1 VLTFPYC
8 NIFIAMHFVEK
19 GIKKNLENPRAN
31 SLKEDILLFDI
42 SGVEKV
48 WINELFFIEGDL
60 SIDDVEKLTNE
71 VLVDHAI
78 EEYSI
83 NKLLDR
89 EGKTTTIVYKPGVF
103 DEEGE
108 TLKEVANN
116 LNYKVTKTKTG
127 KRYIF
132 KGEISKDELLKI
144 QDRLLMND
152 LIQVAVDP
160 LKVEFPHPS
169 IYKFKKNIVPIREA
183 TDKELIDISKKGLLA
198 LTLEEMKIIKG
209 YFTKEGREPTDLELE
224 TIAQTWSEHC
234 CHKTFKSPIK
244 SDKKDTLKKKSL
256 FGYIKGATEE
266 INKKNVLLSFSD
278 NAGAI
283 EFDKEYAVTYK
294 AETHNHPSALEP
306 YGGAETGVGGVIR
319 DTMGC
324 GLGAK
329 PIASTDIFCFG
340 DPETKTKNLPAGVLH
355 PRRIVRGVI
364 AGVRDYGNKMG
375 IPTVGGAVY
384 FDADFNY
391 NPLIFV
397 GSVGIIKKKHLKKEV
412 KEGDLIVALGGKT
425 GRDGI
430 HGATFSSLSL
440 DEQSQDVSGGAVQI
454 GNPIE
459 EKKMLDVQMVA
470 KAKGLYRAATD
481 CGAGG
486 FSSAIG
492 ELGEKT
498 GAVVD
503 LEKVPLKYEGLS
515 YWEIWV
521 SESQER
527 MVLAVPPE
535 NLEKLKEIFEEENV
549 EFTIMGKF
557 GGGRLIL
564 RYNGEIVGDLDPD
577 FLFNKVPIPEKRL
590 KVKNYNREPSSFTIP
605 SDLEK
610 TLITLLSSKNIGS
623 RRWITQQ
630 YDHEVQGGSVLKPFA
645 GAGSPSDG
653 SVTRPLLSSK
663 KAVVLGFGI
672 NPSFGK
678 IDPYRM
684 AASSIEES
692 LRNLVSAGGNI
703 ENAVLLDNFCF
714 GDTANEDVFADL
726 FETTR
731 ACYDYAKIFETP
743 FISGKDSLNNFF
755 TTRGKEKKRISI
767 PPSLL
772 ISSMSVIDNFNHAMT
787 SNFKKE
793 NSSIILIGETKN
805 ELGGSEL
812 SRILGIKGAVPEVD
826 GELAYSILKNI
837 TLGNRDK
844 FFLAIH
850 DLSEGGLALA
860 LSEMTFSN
868 KIGCEI
874 DISAIN
880 KNLRY
885 DILLFS
891 ESNSRFLVEVEEKNL
906 EAVEKLLEKI
916 PHYKIGKTI
925 GTSLVIKNKDK
936 TLINI
941 KVDEILRKWEGA
953 VQW

>member
-1 VLTFPYC
+1 MF
-8 NIFIAMHFVEK
+8 FVEK

-42 SGVEKV
+42 SSIEKV
-48 WINELFFIEGDL
+48 WINDLFFIEGKL
-60 SIDDVEKLTNE
+60 SISDIEKLTNE
-71 VLVDHAI
+71 VLIDPAI

-83 NKLLDR
+83 NKLLKR

-108 TLKEVANN
+108 TLKEVAKN
-116 LNYKVTKTKTG
+116 LNYHVTETKTG

-132 KGEISKDELLKI
+132 KGKLSGKELEKI
-144 QDRLLMND
+144 QNRLLMND
-152 LIQVAVDP
+152 LIQMAVDP
-160 LKVEFPHPS
+160 LEIEFPHPS
-169 IYKFKKNIVPIREA
+169 PYKFKKNIVPITGA

-198 LTLEEMKIIKG
+198 LTLEEMKIIKE
-209 YFTKEGREPTDLELE
+209 YFKCEGREPTDLELE

-234 CHKTFKSPIK
+234 CHKTFKSSIK
-244 SDKKDTLKKKSL
+244 SDKKDIIKKKTL

-266 INKKNVLLSFSD
+266 INKSNVLLSFSD

-283 EFDKEYAVTYK
+283 EFDSEYAVTYK

-340 DPETKTKNLPAGVLH
+340 DPESRRKTLAPGVLH
-355 PRRIVRGVI
+355 PRRIIRGVI

-375 IPTVGGAVY
+375 IPTTGGAVY
-384 FDADFNY
+384 FDKDFNY

-397 GSVGIIKKKHLKKEV
+397 GSVGIIKKKHLKKKV
-412 KEGDLIVALGGKT
+412 KEGDLILALGGKT

-470 KAKGLYRAATD
+470 KEKNLYRAATD

-503 LEKVPLKYEGLS
+503 LEKAPLKYEGLS

-535 NLEKLKEIFEEENV
+535 NLEKISAVFEEENV
-549 EFTIMGKF
+549 EYTVMGKF
-557 GGGRLIL
+557 GGGRLVL
-564 RYNGEIVGDLDPD
+564 KYNGEVVGDLDPD

-590 KVKNYNREPSSFTIP
+590 KVKNYNREQSSFEAP
-605 SDLEK
+605 ENLKK
-610 TLITLLSSKNIGS
+610 TLLELLSSKNIGS

-645 GAGSPSDG
+645 GDNSPSDG
-653 SVTRPLLSSK
+653 SVTRPLLSSQ

-684 AASSIEES
+684 AASVIEES
-692 LRNLVSAGGNI
+692 LRNLVSAGGDI

-714 GDTANEDVFADL
+714 GDTADEDVFADL

-731 ACYDYAKIFETP
+731 ACYEYAKIFKTP

-755 TTRGKEKKRISI
+755 TTQGEEKKRISI
-767 PPSLL
+767 PPTLL

-805 ELGGSEL
+805 ELGGSEFGKK
-812 SRILGIKGAVPEVD
+812 LGIKGAVPEVD
-826 GELAYSILKNI
+826 GELSYKTLKKL
-837 TLGNRDK
+837 TTGNRDK
-844 FFLAIH
+844 LFLSIH
-850 DLSEGGLALA
+850 DLSEGGLAVA

-874 DISAIN
+874 DLSSI
-880 KNLRY
+880 KTDLRY

-906 EAVEKLLEKI
+906 KAVEKLLKDI
-916 PHYKIGKTI
+916 PHYKIGKTK
-925 GTSLVIKNKDK
+925 GTSLVVKNKNK
-936 TLINI
+936 TLINA
-941 KVDEILRKWEGA
+941 KVDEILKKWEGA
-953 VQW
+953 VEW

>member
-1 VLTFPYC
+1 
-8 NIFIAMHFVEK
+8 MHFVEK
-19 GIKKNLENPRAN
+19 GIKKDIENPKAN
-31 SLKEDILLFDI
+31 SLRDDILLLGI
-42 SGVEKV
+42 SSVEKV
-48 WINELFFIEGDL
+48 CINQIFYIEGKL
-60 SIDDVEKLTNE
+60 SISDIEKLTNE
-71 VLVDHAI
+71 VLVDPAI

-89 EGKTTTIVYKPGVF
+89 EGKTTTILYKPGVF

-116 LNYKVTKTKTG
+116 LKYKVTRTKTG

-132 KGEISKDELLKI
+132 KGKLSEKELEKI
-144 QDRLLMND
+144 QNRLLMND

-160 LKVEFPHPS
+160 LGVEFPHPS
-169 IYKFKKNIVPIREA
+169 PYKFKKNIIPISKA

-198 LTLEEMKIIKG
+198 LTLEEMKIIKR
-209 YFTKEGREPTDLELE
+209 YFINEGREPTDLELE

-244 SDKKDTLKKKSL
+244 SDKKDIIKKNSL

-266 INKKNVLLSFSD
+266 INKSNVLLSFSD

-283 EFDKEYAVTYK
+283 EFDSEYAVTYK

-340 DPETKTKNLPAGVLH
+340 DPESKRKNLAPGVLH

-375 IPTVGGAVY
+375 IPTVGGTVY
-384 FDADFNY
+384 FDKDFNY

-412 KEGDLIVALGGKT
+412 KEGDMIVALGGKT

-470 KAKGLYRAATD
+470 KNKNLYRAATD

-492 ELGEKT
+492 ELGEKI
-498 GAVVD
+498 GATVN
-503 LEKVPLKYEGLS
+503 LEKAPLKYEGLS

-535 NLEKLKEIFEEENV
+535 NLEKIRCVFEEENV
-549 EFTIMGKF
+549 EFTVMGKF

-564 RYNGEIVGDLDPD
+564 RYNGEVVGDLDPD
-577 FLFNKVPIPEKRL
+577 FLFNKVPIPDKKL
-590 KVKNYNREPSSFTIP
+590 IIKNYNREPSSFKAPDNI
-605 SDLEK
+605 EK
-610 TLITLLSSKNIGS
+610 TLLKLLSAKNIGS

-653 SVTRPLLSSK
+653 AVTRPLLSSK

-684 AASSIEES
+684 GASVIEES
-692 LRNLVSAGGNI
+692 LRNLVSAGGDI

-714 GDTANEDVFADL
+714 GDTADEDVFADL

-755 TTRGKEKKRISI
+755 TTKGKEKKRISI
-767 PPSLL
+767 PPTLL
-772 ISSMSVIDNFNHAMT
+772 ISSMSVIEDYKYAMT

-793 NSSIILIGETKN
+793 NNYIYLIGETKN

-812 SRILGIKGAVPEVD
+812 GEKLGIKGMVPEVD
-826 GELAYSILKNI
+826 GELSYKTLKKI
-837 TLGNRDK
+837 TEGNRDK
-844 FFLAIH
+844 LFGSIH
-850 DLSEGGLALA
+850 DLSEGGLAVG

-874 DISAIN
+874 DISAV
-880 KNLRY
+880 KSDLRD

-906 EAVEKLLEKI
+906 KAVEKLLEKI
-916 PHYKIGKTI
+916 PHYKIGKTK
-925 GTSLVIKNKDK
+925 GTSFVVKNKNK
-936 TLINI
+936 TLIDI
-941 KVDEILRKWEGA
+941 TTDKLLKKWEGA

>member
-1 VLTFPYC
+1 M
-8 NIFIAMHFVEK
+8 IFVEK

-31 SLKEDILLFDI
+31 SLKEDILLFGI
-42 SGVEKV
+42 SSIEQI
-48 WINELFFIEGDL
+48 WINELFFIEGSL
-60 SIDDVEKLTNE
+60 SILDIEKLTKE
-71 VLVDHAI
+71 VLVDPAL

-108 TLKEVANN
+108 TLKEVAKS
-116 LNYKVTKTKTG
+116 LNYKVTETKTG

-132 KGEISKDELLKI
+132 KGEISDKELSII
-144 QDRLLMND
+144 QNRLLMND
-152 LIQVAVDP
+152 LIQMAVDP
-160 LKVEFPHPS
+160 LEVTFPHPS
-169 IYKFKKNIVPIREA
+169 QYKFKKNIVPIRKA
-183 TDKELIDISKKGLLA
+183 TDEELIDISKKGLLA
-198 LTLEEMKIIKG
+198 LSLKEMEIIKK
-209 YFTKEGREPTDLELE
+209 YFIDEGREPTDLELE

-244 SDKKDTLKKKSL
+244 SSEPENGKGNSL
-256 FGYIKGATEE
+256 FGYIRGATEE
-266 INKKNVLLSFSD
+266 INKSNVLLSFSD

-340 DPETKTKNLPAGVLH
+340 DPESKRKNLAPGVLH

-384 FDADFNY
+384 FDEDFNY

-397 GSVGIIKKKHLKKEV
+397 GSVGIIKKKHLKKKV

-459 EKKMLDVQMVA
+459 EKKMLDVQMAA
-470 KAKGLYRAATD
+470 KNKNLYRAATD

-492 ELGEKT
+492 ELGEKV
-498 GAVVD
+498 GAIVN
-503 LEKVPLKYEGLS
+503 LEKAPLKYEGLS

-535 NLEKLKEIFEEENV
+535 NIEEIKCVFEEENV
-549 EFTIMGKF
+549 EFTVMGKF
-557 GGGRLIL
+557 GGGRLVL
-564 RYNGEIVGDLDPD
+564 KYNGEVVGDLDPD
-577 FLFNKVPIPEKRL
+577 FLFNKVPIPEKTIKFKKYDR
-590 KVKNYNREPSSFTIP
+590 NPSSFKAP
-605 SDLEK
+605 DNLEK
-610 TLITLLSSKNIGS
+610 ILSKILSSVNVGS

-630 YDHEVQGGSVLKPFA
+630 YDHEVRGGSVLKPFA
-645 GAGSPSDG
+645 GEKSPSDG
-653 SVTRPLLSSK
+653 AVIRPLLSSK

-672 NPSFGK
+672 NPAFGK

-684 AASSIEES
+684 AASVIEES
-692 LRNLVSAGGNI
+692 LRNLVSAGGDI

-714 GDTANEDVFADL
+714 GDVADKDVFADL
-726 FETTR
+726 FETTK
-731 ACYDYAKIFETP
+731 ACYDYAKIFKTP

-755 TTRGKEKKRISI
+755 TMQGKGKNRISI
-767 PPSLL
+767 PPTLL
-772 ISSMSVIDNFNHAMT
+772 ISSMSVINDYNYSMT
-787 SNFKKE
+787 SNFKRE
-793 NSSIILIGETKN
+793 NSHIYLIGETKN
-805 ELGGSEL
+805 ELGGSEF
-812 SRILGIKGAVPEVD
+812 SKIHGIKGMVPEVD
-826 GELAYSILKNI
+826 GELSYKTLKKLS
-837 TLGNRDK
+837 TGNKDK
-844 FFLAIH
+844 LFLSIH
-850 DLSEGGLALA
+850 DLSEGGLAVG

-874 DISAIN
+874 DLSRL
-880 KNLRY
+880 KTDLRY
-885 DILLFS
+885 DILLFG
-891 ESNSRFLVEVEEKNL
+891 ESNSRFLIEVEEKNMKK
-906 EAVEKLLEKI
+906 VEELLKNI
-916 PHYKIGKTI
+916 PHFKIGKTK
-925 GTSLVIKNKDK
+925 GDSLVVKNKNK

-941 KVDEILRKWEGA
+941 KIDKLLEKWEGA
-953 VQW
+953 VKW

>member
-1 VLTFPYC
+1 MF
-8 NIFIAMHFVEK
+8 FVEK

-31 SLKEDILLFDI
+31 ALKEDILLFDI

-48 WINELFFIEGDL
+48 WINDLFFIEGNL
-60 SIDDVEKLTNE
+60 SISDIEKLTNE
-71 VLVDHAI
+71 VLVDPAI

-83 NKLLDR
+83 NKLLGR

-108 TLKEVANN
+108 TLKEVAKN
-116 LNYKVTKTKTG
+116 LNYDVTETKTG

-132 KGEISKDELLKI
+132 KGKLSEKELEKI
-144 QDRLLMND
+144 QNRLLMND
-152 LIQVAVDP
+152 LIQMAVDP
-160 LKVEFPHPS
+160 LEVTFPHPS
-169 IYKFKKNIVPIREA
+169 PYKFKKNIVPITGA

-198 LTLEEMKIIKG
+198 LTLEEMKIIKK
-209 YFTKEGREPTDLELE
+209 YFEGEGREPTDLELE

-244 SDKKDTLKKKSL
+244 SDKKDIIKKKSL

-266 INKKNVLLSFSD
+266 INKSNVLLSFSD

-340 DPETKTKNLPAGVLH
+340 DPESKRKDLLTGVLH

-384 FDADFNY
+384 FDKDFNY

-397 GSVGIIKKKHLKKEV
+397 GSVGIIKKKHLKKQV

-440 DEQSQDVSGGAVQI
+440 DEQSQDLSGGAVQI

-470 KAKGLYRAATD
+470 KEKNLYRAATD

-503 LEKVPLKYEGLS
+503 LEKAPLKYEGLS

-535 NLEKLKEIFEEENV
+535 NLEKIARVFEEENV
-549 EFTIMGKF
+549 EFTVMGKF
-557 GGGRLIL
+557 GGGRLL
-564 RYNGEIVGDLDPD
+564 LKYNGEVVGDLDPD
-577 FLFNKVPIPEKRL
+577 FLFNRVQITEKKL
-590 KVKNYNREPSSFTIP
+590 KIKKYNRKPSSFKALGNI
-605 SDLEK
+605 EK
-610 TLITLLSSKNIGS
+610 ILLKLLSSKNIGS
-623 RRWITQQ
+623 RRWVTRQ

-645 GAGSPSDG
+645 GGKSPSDG
-653 SVTRPLLSSK
+653 AVIRPLLSLK

-672 NPSFGK
+672 NPAYGK

-684 AASSIEES
+684 AASVIEES
-692 LRNLVSAGGNI
+692 LRNLVAAGGDI

-714 GDTANEDVFADL
+714 GDVSDEQVFADL

-731 ACYDYAKIFETP
+731 ACYDYAKIFKTP
-743 FISGKDSLNNFF
+743 FISGKDSLNNFL
-755 TTRGKEKKRISI
+755 TTQEKAQKRISI
-767 PPSLL
+767 LPSLL
-772 ISSMSVIDNFNHAMT
+772 ISSMSVIDDYNYAMT

-793 NSSIILIGETKN
+793 NSCIYLIGETKN
-805 ELGGSEL
+805 ELGGSEFGK
-812 SRILGIKGAVPEVD
+812 ILGIKGMVPEVD
-826 GELAYSILKNI
+826 GKLSYKTLKKI
-837 TLGNRDK
+837 TEGNKDK
-844 FFLAIH
+844 LFLSIH
-850 DLSEGGLALA
+850 DLSEGGLAVA

-874 DISAIN
+874 DLSSI
-880 KNLRY
+880 KTDLR
-885 DILLFS
+885 DDVLLFG

-906 EAVEKLLEKI
+906 KAVEKLLKDI
-916 PHYKIGKTI
+916 PHYKIGKTKGDYLI
-925 GTSLVIKNKDK
+925 VKNKNK
-936 TLINI
+936 TLIDI
-941 KVDEILRKWEGA
+941 KTDKLLEEWEGA

>member
-1 VLTFPYC
+1 MF
-8 NIFIAMHFVEK
+8 FVEK
-19 GIKKNLENPRAN
+19 GIKKNFENPKAN
-31 SLKEDILLFDI
+31 SLRDDIHLLGI
-42 SGVEKV
+42 SSVEKV
-48 WINELFFIEGDL
+48 CINQIFYIEGKL
-60 SIDDVEKLTNE
+60 SISDIEKLTNE
-71 VLVDHAI
+71 VLVDPAI

-83 NKLLDR
+83 NKLLGR
-89 EGKTTTIVYKPGVF
+89 EGKTTTILYKPGVF

-116 LNYKVTKTKTG
+116 LNYKITKTKTG

-132 KGEISKDELLKI
+132 KGEISEDELLKI
-144 QDRLLMND
+144 QNRLLMND
-152 LIQVAVDP
+152 LIQIAVDP
-160 LKVEFPHPS
+160 LEVEFPHPS

-183 TDKELIDISKKGLLA
+183 SDKELIDISKKGLLA
-198 LTLEEMKIIKG
+198 LTLEEMKIIKE
-209 YFTKEGREPTDLELE
+209 YFEGEGREPTDLELE

-244 SDKKDTLKKKSL
+244 SNNQDIIKKNSL

-266 INKKNVLLSFSD
+266 TNKSNVLLSFSD

-283 EFDKEYAVTYK
+283 EFDNEYAVTYK

-340 DPETKTKNLPAGVLH
+340 DPESKRNTLAAGVLH

-384 FDADFNY
+384 FDKDFNY

-440 DEQSQDVSGGAVQI
+440 DEQSQGTSGGAVQI

-470 KAKGLYRAATD
+470 KEQNLYRAATD

-498 GAVVD
+498 GAIVN
-503 LEKVPLKYEGLS
+503 LEKAPLKYEGLS

-535 NLEKLKEIFEEENV
+535 NLEKISEVFEEENV
-549 EFTIMGKF
+549 EYTVMGKF
-557 GGGRLIL
+557 GGGRLL
-564 RYNGEIVGDLDPD
+564 LKYNGEVVGDLDPD
-577 FLFNKVPIPEKRL
+577 FLFNKVPIPEKKL
-590 KVKNYNREPSSFTIP
+590 TIKNYNREPSSFKAP
-605 SDLEK
+605 GNLEEI
-610 TLITLLSSKNIGS
+610 LIKLVSSKNIGS

-645 GAGSPSDG
+645 GRGSPSDG

-672 NPSFGK
+672 NPFFGK

-684 AASSIEES
+684 GASVIEES

-714 GDTANEDVFADL
+714 GDTADENVFADL

-731 ACYDYAKIFETP
+731 ACYDYAKIFKTP

-755 TTRGKEKKRISI
+755 TTQGKEKKRISI
-767 PPSLL
+767 PPTLL
-772 ISSMSVIDNFNHAMT
+772 ISSMSVIDDYNYAMT
-787 SNFKKE
+787 SNFKSE
-793 NSSIILIGETKN
+793 NNYIILIGDTKT

-812 SRILGIKGAVPEVD
+812 ARVLGIKGMVPEVD
-826 GELAYSILKNI
+826 GKLASSILKTL

-874 DISAIN
+874 DLSLL
-880 KNLRY
+880 KTNLRD

-891 ESNSRFLVEVEEKNL
+891 ESNSRFLIEIDEKNV
-906 EAVEKLLEKI
+906 EAVEKLLKNI
-916 PHYKIGKTI
+916 PHYKIGKTK
-925 GTSLVIKNKDK
+925 GFSLVVKNKNK

-941 KVDEILRKWEGA
+941 KTDKLSEKWEGA
-953 VQW
+953 VKW

>member
-1 VLTFPYC
+1 
-8 NIFIAMHFVEK
+8 MHFVEK
-19 GIKKNLENPRAN
+19 GIKKDIENPKAN
-31 SLKEDILLFDI
+31 SLRNDALLLGI
-42 SGVEKV
+42 SSVEKV
-48 WINELFFIEGDL
+48 YITQIFYIEGKL
-60 SIDDVEKLTNE
+60 SISDIEKLTNE
-71 VLVDHAI
+71 VLIDPAI

-83 NKLLDR
+83 NKLLKR
-89 EGKTTTIVYKPGVF
+89 EGNTVTIVYKPGVF

-108 TLKEVANN
+108 TLKEVAKS
-116 LNYKVTKTKTG
+116 LNYKITETKTG

-132 KGEISKDELLKI
+132 KGKISEKELEKI
-144 QDRLLMND
+144 QNRLLMND
-152 LIQVAVDP
+152 LIQMAVDP
-160 LKVEFPHPS
+160 LKVTFPHPS
-169 IYKFKKNIVPIREA
+169 PYKFKKNIVPIINA

-198 LTLEEMKIIKG
+198 LTLEEMKIIKE
-209 YFTKEGREPTDLELE
+209 YFINEGREPTDLELE

-244 SDKKDTLKKKSL
+244 SDKKDTTQKNSL

-340 DPETKTKNLPAGVLH
+340 DPESKRKDLPSGVLH

-384 FDADFNY
+384 FDKDFNY

-397 GSVGIIKKKHLKKEV
+397 GSVGIIKKKHLKKKV

-470 KAKGLYRAATD
+470 KEKNLYRAATD

-503 LEKVPLKYEGLS
+503 LEKAPLKYEGLS

-549 EFTIMGKF
+549 EFTVMGKF
-557 GGGRLIL
+557 GGGRLLL
-564 RYNGEIVGDLDPD
+564 RYNGEVVGDLDPD

-590 KVKNYNREPSSFTIP
+590 KIKNYNREPCSFKAP
-605 SDLEK
+605 DNLEK
-610 TLITLLSSKNIGS
+610 TLLKLLSSKNIGS
-623 RRWITQQ
+623 RRWVTRQ

-645 GAGSPSDG
+645 GKASPSDG
-653 SVTRPLLSSK
+653 AVTRPLLSSK

-672 NPSFGK
+672 NPSYGK
-678 IDPYRM
+678 IDPHRM
-684 AASSIEES
+684 AASVIEES
-692 LRNLVSAGGNI
+692 LRNLVSAGGDI

-714 GDTANEDVFADL
+714 GDTADKNVFADL

-731 ACYDYAKIFETP
+731 ACYDYARIFKTP

-755 TTRGKEKKRISI
+755 TSRGEENKRISI
-767 PPSLL
+767 PPTLL
-772 ISSMSVIDNFNHAMT
+772 ISSMSVIDDYNYAMT
-787 SNFKKE
+787 SNFKSE
-793 NSSIILIGETKN
+793 NNYIILIGETKN
-805 ELGGSEL
+805 ELGGSEFAM
-812 SRILGIKGAVPEVD
+812 ILGIKGMVPEVD
-826 GELAYSILKNI
+826 AKLSYKTLKKI
-837 TLGNRDK
+837 TAGNK
-844 FFLAIH
+844 EKLFLSIH
-850 DLSEGGLALA
+850 DLSEGGLAVS

-874 DISAIN
+874 DISSI
-880 KNLRY
+880 KTNLRD

-906 EAVEKLLEKI
+906 KAVEKLLKDI
-916 PHYKIGKTI
+916 PHYKIGKTK
-925 GTSLVIKNKDK
+925 GTSLIVKNKDK

-941 KVDEILRKWEGA
+941 KVDKILEKWEGA

>member
-1 VLTFPYC
+1 
-8 NIFIAMHFVEK
+8 MHFVEK
-19 GIKKNLENPRAN
+19 GIKKDLENPKAN
-31 SLKEDILLFDI
+31 SLKEDIEFLGI
-42 SGVEKV
+42 SSIEKV
-48 WINELFFIEGDL
+48 YITQLFYIEGNL
-60 SIDDVEKLTNE
+60 SVSDIEKLTNE
-71 VLVDHAI
+71 VLVDPAI
-78 EEYSI
+78 EEYSM
-83 NKLLDR
+83 NKLLKR

-108 TLKEVANN
+108 TLKEVAES
-116 LNYKVTKTKTG
+116 LNYKVTRTKTG

-132 KGEISKDELLKI
+132 KGKLSEKELEKI
-144 QDRLLMND
+144 QNRLLMND
-152 LIQVAVDP
+152 LIQEPTDP
-160 LKVEFPHPS
+160 LEVEFPHPS
-169 IYKFKKNIVPIREA
+169 PYKFKKNIVPIRKA

-198 LTLEEMKIIKG
+198 LTLEEMKIIKK
-209 YFTKEGREPTDLELE
+209 YFTGEGREPTDLELE

-244 SDKKDTLKKKSL
+244 SDKKAAIKKKSL
-256 FGYIKGATEE
+256 FGYIKDATEE

-329 PIASTDIFCFG
+329 PFASTDIFCFG
-340 DPETKTKNLPAGVLH
+340 DPESRRNTLAAGVLH

-375 IPTVGGAVY
+375 IPTVGGAVH

-397 GSVGIIKKKHLKKEV
+397 GSVGIIKKKHLKKQV

-459 EKKMLDVQMVA
+459 EKKMLDVQMAA
-470 KAKGLYRAATD
+470 KNKGLYRAVTD

-503 LEKVPLKYEGLS
+503 LEKAPLKYEGLS

-549 EFTIMGKF
+549 EYTVMGKF

-564 RYNGEIVGDLDPD
+564 RYNGEVVGDLDPD

-590 KVKNYNREPSSFTIP
+590 KIKNYNRNPSSFKAP
-605 SDLEK
+605 DNLEK
-610 TLITLLSSKNIGS
+610 TLLSALSSKNIGS
-623 RRWITQQ
+623 RRWVTQQ

-645 GAGSPSDG
+645 GTDSPSDG

-684 AASSIEES
+684 GASVIEES
-692 LRNLVSAGGNI
+692 LRNLVSAGGDI

-714 GDTANEDVFADL
+714 GDTADRDVFADL

-731 ACYDYAKIFETP
+731 ACYEYAKIFKTP

-755 TTRGKEKKRISI
+755 TTQGKEKKRISI
-767 PPSLL
+767 PPTLL

-787 SNFKKE
+787 SNFKSE
-793 NSSIILIGETKN
+793 NNYIILIGETKN

-812 SRILGIKGAVPEVD
+812 ARILDIKGAVPEVYK
-826 GELAYSILKNI
+826 EISYKTLKKI
-837 TLGNRDK
+837 TAGNREK
-844 FFLAIH
+844 LFLSIH
-850 DLSEGGLALA
+850 DLSEGGLAAA

-874 DISAIN
+874 DISSIN
-880 KNLRY
+880 KNLRE

-891 ESNSRFLVEVEEKNL
+891 ESNSRFLIEVEEKNL
-906 EAVEKLLEKI
+906 KAVEKLLKDI
-916 PHYKIGKTI
+916 PRYNI
-925 GTSLVIKNKDK
+925 GTTKGSSLVIKNKDK

-941 KVDEILRKWEGA
+941 KLDEILKKWEGA

>member
-1 VLTFPYC
+1 M
-8 NIFIAMHFVEK
+8 IFVEKYFVEK
-19 GIKKNLENPRAN
+19 GIKKDIENPRAN
-31 SLKEDILLFDI
+31 SLKEDTLLLGI
-42 SGVEKV
+42 SSIEKV
-48 WINELFFIEGDL
+48 WINELFFIEGNL
-60 SIDDVEKLTNE
+60 SISDVEKLANE
-71 VLVDHAI
+71 VLVDHAL

-103 DEEGE
+103 DGEGE

-116 LNYKVTKTKTG
+116 LNYKVTRTKTG

-132 KGEISKDELLKI
+132 KGEISEKELKKI
-144 QDRLLMND
+144 QNRLLMND
-152 LIQVAVDP
+152 LIQIAVDP
-160 LKVEFPHPS
+160 LEVTFPHPS
-169 IYKFKKNIVPIREA
+169 PYKFKKNIIPIRNIC
-183 TDKELIDISKKGLLA
+183 DKELIEISKKGLLA
-198 LTLEEMKIIKG
+198 LTLEEMKIIKK
-209 YFTKEGREPTDLELE
+209 YFEREGREPTDLELE

-244 SDKKDTLKKKSL
+244 SDKKDTIKKNSL

-266 INKKNVLLSFSD
+266 IKKKNVLLSFTD

-283 EFDKEYAVTYK
+283 EFDNEYAVTYK

-340 DPETKTKNLPAGVLH
+340 DPESRRKNLSPGVLH

-384 FDADFNY
+384 FDKDFNY

-397 GSVGIIKKKHLKKEV
+397 GSVGIIKKKHLKKKV
-412 KEGDLIVALGGKT
+412 KDGDLIVALGGKT

-440 DEQSQDVSGGAVQI
+440 DEQSQGTSGGAVQI

-470 KAKGLYRAATD
+470 KNKNLYRAATD

-498 GAVVD
+498 GAIVD
-503 LEKVPLKYEGLS
+503 LEKAPLKYEGLS

-549 EFTIMGKF
+549 EFTVMGKF

-564 RYNGEIVGDLDPD
+564 KYEGEIVGNLDPD
-577 FLFNKVPIPEKRL
+577 FLFNKVPLPEKSL
-590 KVKNYNREPSSFTIP
+590 KTKKYYREPSSFKHLADTG
-605 SDLEK
+605 K
-610 TLITLLSSKNIGS
+610 TLLEILSSKNIGS

-645 GAGSPSDG
+645 ANGSPSDG
-653 SVTRPLLSSK
+653 AVVRPLLGSR

-684 AASSIEES
+684 AASVIEES

-714 GDTANEDVFADL
+714 GDVSDEKVFADL
-726 FETTR
+726 FETTK
-731 ACYDYAKIFETP
+731 ACYDYAKIFKTP

-755 TTRGKEKKRISI
+755 TTQGKGKERISI

-772 ISSMSVIDNFNHAMT
+772 ISSMSVIDDYNLSMT
-787 SNFKKE
+787 SNFKSE
-793 NSSIILIGETKN
+793 NNYIILIGETKN

-812 SRILGIKGAVPEVD
+812 SSVLGIKGMVPEVD
-826 GELAYSILKNI
+826 GKLAFSILKKI
-837 TLGNRDK
+837 TTGNRDK
-844 FFLAIH
+844 LFSSIH
-850 DLSEGGLALA
+850 DLSEGGLAVA

-874 DISAIN
+874 DISLMKN
-880 KNLRY
+880 KLRD

-891 ESNSRFLVEVEEKNL
+891 ESNSRFLIEVEEKNMKK
-906 EAVEKLLEKI
+906 VEELLKNI
-916 PHYKIGKTI
+916 PHYKIGKTK
-925 GTSLVIKNKDK
+925 GDSLVVKNKNK
-936 TLINI
+936 TLINT
-941 KVDEILRKWEGA
+941 KVDKILEKWEGA
-953 VQW
+953 VEW

>member
-1 VLTFPYC
+1 MF
-8 NIFIAMHFVEK
+8 FVEK

-42 SGVEKV
+42 SSIEKV
-48 WINELFFIEGDL
+48 WINDLFFIEGKL
-60 SIDDVEKLTNE
+60 SISDIEKLTNE
-71 VLVDHAI
+71 VLIDPAI

-83 NKLLDR
+83 NKLLKR
-89 EGKTTTIVYKPGVF
+89 EGKTTTIIYKPGVF

-108 TLKEVANN
+108 TLKEVAKN
-116 LNYKVTKTKTG
+116 LNYHVTETKTG

-132 KGEISKDELLKI
+132 KGKISEKELEKI
-144 QDRLLMND
+144 QNRLLMNA
-152 LIQVAVDP
+152 LIQVPIDP

-169 IYKFKKNIVPIREA
+169 VYKFKKNIIPIMNA
-183 TDKELIDISKKGLLA
+183 ADKELIDISKKGLLA
-198 LTLEEMKIIKG
+198 LTLEEMKIIKK
-209 YFTKEGREPTDLELE
+209 YFAEEGREPTDLELE

-244 SDKKDTLKKKSL
+244 SDQKDIIKKNNL

-266 INKKNVLLSFSD
+266 INKSNVLLSFSD

-283 EFDKEYAVTYK
+283 EFDSEYAVTYK

-306 YGGAETGVGGVIR
+306 YGGSETGVGGVIR

-340 DPETKTKNLPAGVLH
+340 DPETKTKNLLDGVLH

-384 FDADFNY
+384 FDKDFNY

-397 GSVGIIKKKHLKKEV
+397 GSVGIIKKKHLEKEV

-440 DEQSQDVSGGAVQI
+440 DEQSQGTSGGAVQI

-470 KAKGLYRAATD
+470 KNKNLYRAATD

-498 GAVVD
+498 GAIVN
-503 LEKVPLKYEGLS
+503 LEKAPLKYAGLS

-535 NLEKLKEIFEEENV
+535 NLEKISEVFEEENV
-549 EFTIMGKF
+549 EYTVMGKF

-564 RYNGEIVGDLDPD
+564 KYNGEVVGDLDPD

-590 KVKNYNREPSSFTIP
+590 KVKNYNREPSSFKAP
-605 SDLEK
+605 EDLEEI
-610 TLITLLSSKNIGS
+610 LIKLVSAKNIGS

-684 AASSIEES
+684 GASVIEES

-714 GDTANEDVFADL
+714 GDTADENVFADL

-731 ACYDYAKIFETP
+731 ACYDYAKIFKTP

-755 TTRGKEKKRISI
+755 TTQGKEKKRISI
-767 PPSLL
+767 PPTLL

-787 SNFKKE
+787 SNFKSE
-793 NSSIILIGETKN
+793 NNHIILIGETKN

-812 SRILGIKGAVPEVD
+812 SKILGIKGMVPEVD
-826 GELAYSILKNI
+826 GKLAFSILKKI
-837 TLGNRDK
+837 TAGNRDK
-844 FFLAIH
+844 LFSSIH

-860 LSEMTFSN
+860 LSEMAFSN

-880 KNLRY
+880 KNLRD

-906 EAVEKLLEKI
+906 EAAEKLLKKI
-916 PHYKIGKTI
+916 PHYKIGKTK
-925 GTSLVIKNKDK
+925 GTSLVVKNKDK
-936 TLINI
+936 TLINT
-941 KVDEILRKWEGA
+941 KVDKILEKWEGA

>member
-1 VLTFPYC
+1 
-8 NIFIAMHFVEK
+8 MHFVEK
-19 GIKKNLENPRAN
+19 GIKKDIENPKAN
-31 SLKEDILLFDI
+31 SLRDDILLLGI
-42 SGVEKV
+42 SSVEKV
-48 WINELFFIEGDL
+48 CINQIFYIEGKL
-60 SIDDVEKLTNE
+60 SISDVEKLANE
-71 VLVDHAI
+71 VLVDHAL

-83 NKLLDR
+83 NKLLNR
-89 EGKTTTIVYKPGVF
+89 EGKSTTIVYKPGVF

-116 LNYKVTKTKTG
+116 LKYKVTETKTG

-132 KGEISKDELLKI
+132 KGEISDKELSII
-144 QDRLLMND
+144 QNRLLMNE
-152 LIQVAVDP
+152 LIQKPTDP
-160 LKVEFPHPS
+160 LEVEFPHPS
-169 IYKFKKNIVPIREA
+169 PYKFKKNIVPIRNIC
-183 TDKELIDISKKGLLA
+183 DKELIDISKKGLLA
-198 LTLEEMKIIKG
+198 LSLEEMKIIKK
-209 YFTKEGREPTDLELE
+209 YFIDEGREPTDLELE

-244 SDKKDTLKKKSL
+244 FSKQGIGKKNSL
-256 FGYIKGATEE
+256 FGYIRGATEE
-266 INKKNVLLSFSD
+266 INKKNVLLSFFD

-283 EFDKEYAVTYK
+283 EFDSEYAVTYK

-340 DPETKTKNLPAGVLH
+340 DPEIRRKNLAPGVLH

-384 FDADFNY
+384 FDEDFNY

-397 GSVGIIKKKHLKKEV
+397 GSVGIIKKKHLKKKV

-470 KAKGLYRAATD
+470 KDKNLYRAVTD

-492 ELGEKT
+492 ELGEKV
-498 GAVVD
+498 GATVN
-503 LEKVPLKYEGLS
+503 LEKAPLKYEGLS

-527 MVLAVPPE
+527 MVFAVPPE
-535 NLEKLKEIFEEENV
+535 NLEKISAVFEEENV
-549 EFTIMGKF
+549 EFTVIGKF
-557 GGGRLIL
+557 GGGRLVL
-564 RYNGEIVGDLDPD
+564 KYDGEVVGDLDPD
-577 FLFNKVPIPEKRL
+577 FLFNKVPIPEKSL
-590 KVKNYNREPSSFTIP
+590 KLKKYDREPCSFKMP

-610 TLITLLSSKNIGS
+610 TLLRAISSKNIGS
-623 RRWITQQ
+623 RKWITEQ

-645 GAGSPSDG
+645 GNDSPSDG

-684 AASSIEES
+684 GASVIEES

-714 GDTANEDVFADL
+714 GDTADENVFSDL
-726 FETTR
+726 FETTK
-731 ACYDYAKIFETP
+731 ACYDYAKICKTP

-755 TTRGKEKKRISI
+755 TSRGEEKKRISI
-767 PPSLL
+767 PPTLL
-772 ISSMSVIDNFNHAMT
+772 ISSMSVIDDYKYAMT
-787 SNFKKE
+787 SNFKSE
-793 NSSIILIGETKN
+793 NNYIILIGETKN

-812 SRILGIKGAVPEVD
+812 AKILGIKGMVPEVN
-826 GELAYSILKNI
+826 GGLASSILKTL

-850 DLSEGGLALA
+850 DLSEGGLAVG

-874 DISAIN
+874 DISSI
-880 KNLRY
+880 KTDLRD

-891 ESNSRFLVEVEEKNL
+891 ESNSRFLVEVEEKNMKK
-906 EAVEKLLEKI
+906 VEELLKNI
-916 PHYKIGKTI
+916 PHYNIGKTK
-925 GTSLVIKNKDK
+925 GTSFVVKNKDK

-941 KVDEILRKWEGA
+941 KVDKILRNWEGA

>member
-1 VLTFPYC
+1 MF
-8 NIFIAMHFVEK
+8 FVEK
-19 GIKKNLENPRAN
+19 GIKKNFENPKAN
-31 SLKEDILLFDI
+31 SLRDDIHLLGI
-42 SGVEKV
+42 SSVEKV
-48 WINELFFIEGDL
+48 CINQIFYIEGKL
-60 SIDDVEKLTNE
+60 SISDIEKLANE
-71 VLVDHAI
+71 VLVDPAI

-83 NKLLDR
+83 NKLLGR
-89 EGKTTTIVYKPGVF
+89 EGKTTTILYKPGVF

-108 TLKEVANN
+108 TLKEVAKS
-116 LNYKVTKTKTG
+116 LNYKVTATKTG

-132 KGEISKDELLKI
+132 KGKISEKELEKI
-144 QDRLLMND
+144 QNRLLMND

-160 LKVEFPHPS
+160 LKVEFPHPTA
-169 IYKFKKNIVPIREA
+169 YKFKKNIIPIMNA
-183 TDKELIDISKKGLLA
+183 ADNELIDISKKGLLA
-198 LTLEEMKIIKG
+198 LTLEEMKIIKE
-209 YFTKEGREPTDLELE
+209 YFINEGREPTDLELE

-244 SDKKDTLKKKSL
+244 SNRKDTIKKNSL

-283 EFDKEYAVTYK
+283 EFNREYAVTYK

-306 YGGAETGVGGVIR
+306 YGGSETGVGGVIR

-340 DPETKTKNLPAGVLH
+340 DPETKSKNLPSGVLH

-384 FDADFNY
+384 FDEDFNY

-470 KAKGLYRAATD
+470 KNKNLYRGATD

-498 GAVVD
+498 GAIVN
-503 LEKVPLKYEGLS
+503 LEKAPLKYEGLS

-535 NLEKLKEIFEEENV
+535 NLEKIARVFEEENV
-549 EFTIMGKF
+549 EFTVMGKF
-557 GGGRLIL
+557 GGGRLVL
-564 RYNGEIVGDLDPD
+564 KYNGEVVGDLDPD
-577 FLFNKVPIPEKRL
+577 FLFNKVPIPEKNI
-590 KVKNYNREPSSFTIP
+590 KFKKYNREPSSFNMP
-605 SDLEK
+605 SNIDK
-610 TLITLLSSKNIGS
+610 TLLRLLSSKNIGS

-653 SVTRPLLSSK
+653 AVTRPLLSSK

-672 NPSFGK
+672 NPSYGK

-684 AASSIEES
+684 GASVIEES
-692 LRNLVSAGGNI
+692 LRNLVSAGGDI

-714 GDTANEDVFADL
+714 GDTADENVFADL

-731 ACYDYAKIFETP
+731 ACYDYAKIFKTP

-755 TTRGKEKKRISI
+755 TLRGKSKKRISI

-772 ISSMSVIDNFNHAMT
+772 ISSMSVIEDFNYSMT
-787 SNFKKE
+787 SNFKRE
-793 NSSIILIGETKN
+793 NNYIILIGETKN
-805 ELGGSEL
+805 ELGGSEFGKK
-812 SRILGIKGAVPEVD
+812 LGIKGMVPEVD
-826 GELAYSILKNI
+826 GELSYKTLKTL

-844 FFLAIH
+844 LFLSIH
-850 DLSEGGLALA
+850 DLSEGGLAVG

-874 DISAIN
+874 DISSV
-880 KNLRY
+880 KTNLRD

-891 ESNSRFLVEVEEKNL
+891 ESNSRFLIEVEEKNL
-906 EAVEKLLEKI
+906 KAVEKLLKDI
-916 PHYKIGKTI
+916 PHYKIGKTK
-925 GTSLVIKNKDK
+925 GSSLVVKNKNK
-936 TLINI
+936 TLINT
-941 KVDEILRKWEGA
+941 KADKILRNWEGA

>member
-1 VLTFPYC
+1 MF
-8 NIFIAMHFVEK
+8 FVEK
-19 GIKKNLENPRAN
+19 GIKKDLENPKAN
-31 SLKEDILLFDI
+31 SLKDDINLSGI
-42 SGVEKV
+42 SSVEKL
-48 WINELFFIEGDL
+48 WINEIFYIEGEL
-60 SIDDVEKLTNE
+60 GTSEIKELTDK
-71 VLVDHAI
+71 VLVDPAL

-89 EGKTTTIVYKPGVF
+89 KGKNLTIVYKPGVF

-108 TLKEVANN
+108 TLKEVAQN
-116 LNYKVTKTKTG
+116 LNYKVTRTKTG

-132 KGEISKDELLKI
+132 KGRISEKELETIKN
-144 QDRLLMND
+144 QLLMND
-152 LIQVAVDP
+152 LIQIAIDP

-169 IYKFKKNIVPIREA
+169 PYKFKKNIVPITGA
-183 TDKELIDISKKGLLA
+183 TDKELIDTSKKRLLA
-198 LTLEEMKIIKG
+198 LTLEEMKIIKE
-209 YFTKEGREPTDLELE
+209 YFKNEGREPTDLELE

-244 SDKKDTLKKKSL
+244 SDKKDTIKKKSL

-278 NAGAI
+278 NAGAV

-329 PIASTDIFCFG
+329 PFASTDIFCFG
-340 DPETKTKNLPAGVLH
+340 DHESKRKNLPSGVLH
-355 PRRIVRGVI
+355 PRRIVHGVI

-384 FDADFNY
+384 FDKDFNY

-397 GSVGIIKKKHLKKEV
+397 GSVGIIKKKHLKKQV
-412 KEGDLIVALGGKT
+412 KEGDLIIALGGKT

-459 EKKMLDVQMVA
+459 EKKMLDVQMIA
-470 KAKGLYRAATD
+470 KEKNLYRAATD

-503 LEKVPLKYEGLS
+503 LEKAPLKYEGLS

-535 NLEKLKEIFEEENV
+535 NLEKIKEVFEEENV
-549 EFTIMGKF
+549 EFTVMGKF
-557 GGGRLIL
+557 GGGRLVL
-564 RYNGEIVGDLDPD
+564 KYNGEVVGDMDPD
-577 FLFNKVPIPEKRL
+577 FLFNKVPIPEKKL
-590 KVKNYNREPSSFTIP
+590 KIKNYNRKPSSFKAP
-605 SDLEK
+605 DNFEK
-610 TLITLLSSKNIGS
+610 TLLQALSSKNIGS
-623 RRWITQQ
+623 RRWVTRQ

-645 GAGSPSDG
+645 GTDSPSDG

-684 AASSIEES
+684 GASVIEES
-692 LRNLVSAGGNI
+692 LRNLVAAGGNI

-714 GDTANEDVFADL
+714 GDTVNRDVFADL

-731 ACYDYAKIFETP
+731 ACYEYAKIFKTP

-755 TTRGKEKKRISI
+755 TTQGKEKKRISI
-767 PPSLL
+767 PPTLL
-772 ISSMSVIDNFNHAMT
+772 ISSMSVIDDYKYAMT
-787 SNFKKE
+787 SNFKSE
-793 NSSIILIGETKN
+793 NSYIILIGETKN

-812 SRILGIKGAVPEVD
+812 SRILEIKGMVPEVD
-826 GELAYSILKNI
+826 GKLSYKILKKI
-837 TLGNRDK
+837 TKGNK
-844 FFLAIH
+844 EKLFLSIH
-850 DLSEGGLALA
+850 DLSEGGLAVA
-860 LSEMTFSN
+860 LSEMTFAN
-868 KIGCEI
+868 KIGCKI
-874 DISAIN
+874 DLSSV
-880 KNLRY
+880 KTNLRD

-891 ESNSRFLVEVEEKNL
+891 ESNSRFLVEVGKKNL
-906 EAVEKLLEKI
+906 KAVEKLLNDI
-916 PHYKIGKTI
+916 PHYKIGKTK
-925 GTSLVIKNKDK
+925 GDSLVVKNKDK
-936 TLINI
+936 ILINI
-941 KVDEILRKWEGA
+941 KSDEILKKWEGA

>member
-1 VLTFPYC
+1 
-8 NIFIAMHFVEK
+8 MHFVEK

-42 SGVEKV
+42 SGVEKI
-48 WINELFFIEGDL
+48 WINDLFFIEGDL
-60 SIDDVEKLTNE
+60 SISDVEKLTNE
-71 VLVDHAI
+71 ILIDPAI

-108 TLKEVANN
+108 TLKEVANS
-116 LNYKVTKTKTG
+116 LDYKITRTKTG

-132 KGEISKDELLKI
+132 KGNLSEKELEKI
-144 QDRLLMND
+144 QNRLLMND
-152 LIQVAVDP
+152 LIQKPIDP

-169 IYKFKKNIVPIREA
+169 PYKFKKNIVPITSA
-183 TDKELIDISKKGLLA
+183 TDEELIYISKKGLLA
-198 LTLEEMKIIKG
+198 LTLEEMKVIKV
-209 YFTKEGREPTDLELE
+209 YFKSEGREPTDLELE

-244 SDKKDTLKKKSL
+244 SNKKDTLKKNTL

-278 NAGAI
+278 NAGAV
-283 EFDKEYAVTYK
+283 EFDDEYAVTYK

-306 YGGAETGVGGVIR
+306 YGGSETGVGGVIR

-340 DPETKTKNLPAGVLH
+340 DPETKTRNLPAGVLH

-384 FDADFNY
+384 FDKDFNY

-397 GSVGIIKKKHLKKEV
+397 GSVGIIKKKHLEKEV

-440 DEQSQDVSGGAVQI
+440 DEQSQGTSGGAVQI

-470 KAKGLYRAATD
+470 KEQNLYRAATD

-498 GAVVD
+498 GAIVN
-503 LEKVPLKYEGLS
+503 LEKAPLKYEGLS

-535 NLEKLKEIFEEENV
+535 NLEKISEVFEEENV
-549 EFTIMGKF
+549 EYTVMGKF

-564 RYNGEIVGDLDPD
+564 KYNGEVVGDLDPD

-590 KVKNYNREPSSFTIP
+590 KVKNYNREPSSFKALE
-605 SDLEK
+605 DLEK
-610 TLITLLSSKNIGS
+610 TFLELISSKNIGS

-684 AASSIEES
+684 GASLIEES

-714 GDTANEDVFADL
+714 GDTADESVFADL

-731 ACYDYAKIFETP
+731 ACHEYAKIFKTP
-743 FISGKDSLNNFF
+743 FISGKDSLNNFY
-755 TTRGKEKKRISI
+755 TLKGKRISI

-772 ISSMSVIDNFNHAMT
+772 ISSMSVIDDYKYAMT
-787 SNFKKE
+787 SNFKSE
-793 NSSIILIGETKN
+793 NNYIILIGETKN

-812 SRILGIKGAVPEVD
+812 ARILDIKGAVPEVD
-826 GELAYSILKNI
+826 KEISYKTLKKI
-837 TLGNRDK
+837 TAGNREK
-844 FFLAIH
+844 LFLSIH
-850 DLSEGGLALA
+850 DLSEGGLAVA

-880 KNLRY
+880 KNLRD

-906 EAVEKLLEKI
+906 KAVEKLLKDI
-916 PHYKIGKTI
+916 PHYNIGKTK
-925 GTSLVIKNKDK
+925 GSSLVVKNKDK

-941 KVDEILRKWEGA
+941 KVDETLKKWEGA

>member
-1 VLTFPYC
+1 MF
-8 NIFIAMHFVEK
+8 FVEK
-19 GIKKNLENPRAN
+19 GIKKNLENPRAK

-48 WINELFFIEGDL
+48 WINDLFFIEGEL
-60 SIDDVEKLTNE
+60 SIKDLKKLTNE
-71 VLVDHAI
+71 VLVDPAL

-83 NKLLDR
+83 NKLLKR
-89 EGKTTTIVYKPGVF
+89 EGNTVTIIFKPGVF

-116 LNYKVTKTKTG
+116 LKYKVTKTKTG

-132 KGEISKDELLKI
+132 KGKISEKELEKI

-152 LIQVAVDP
+152 LIQIATDP

-169 IYKFKKNIVPIREA
+169 PYKFKKNIIPIIKA

-198 LTLEEMKIIKG
+198 LTLEEMKIIKK
-209 YFTKEGREPTDLELE
+209 YFINEGREPTDLELE

-244 SDKKDTLKKKSL
+244 SNKKDIIKKKSL
-256 FGYIKGATEE
+256 FGYIKGATKE

-340 DPETKTKNLPAGVLH
+340 DPETKTRNLAPGVLH

-384 FDADFNY
+384 FDKDFNY

-412 KEGDLIVALGGKT
+412 REGDIIVALGGKT

-470 KAKGLYRAATD
+470 KDENLYRAATD

-503 LEKVPLKYEGLS
+503 LEKAPLKYEGLS

-535 NLEKLKEIFEEENV
+535 NLEKIARIFEEENV
-549 EFTIMGKF
+549 EFTVMGKF

-590 KVKNYNREPSSFTIP
+590 KVKNYNREPCSFKAP
-605 SDLEK
+605 ANLEK
-610 TLITLLSSKNIGS
+610 TLLTLLSSKNIGS
-623 RRWITQQ
+623 RRWITRQ

-684 AASSIEES
+684 AASVIEES

-714 GDTANEDVFADL
+714 GDTADENVFADL

-731 ACYDYAKIFETP
+731 ACYDYAKIFKTP

-755 TTRGKEKKRISI
+755 TTRGEEKKRISI

-772 ISSMSVIDNFNHAMT
+772 ISSMSVIDDYKYAMT

-793 NSSIILIGETKN
+793 NNYIILIGETKN

-812 SRILGIKGAVPEVD
+812 SRILNIKGAVPEVD
-826 GELAYSILKNI
+826 GELSYKTLKKI
-837 TLGNRDK
+837 STGNRDK
-844 FFLAIH
+844 LFLSVH
-850 DLSEGGLALA
+850 DLSEGGLAVA

-874 DISAIN
+874 DLSSV
-880 KNLRY
+880 KGDLRD

-891 ESNSRFLVEVEEKNL
+891 ESNSRFLVEVEEKNIKAL
-906 EAVEKLLEKI
+906 EKLLKDI
-916 PHYKIGKTI
+916 PHYKIGKTK
-925 GTSLVIKNKDK
+925 GSSLVVKNKDK

>member
-1 VLTFPYC
+1 MF
-8 NIFIAMHFVEK
+8 FVEK

-42 SGVEKV
+42 SSIEKI
-48 WINELFFIEGDL
+48 WINDLFFIEGNL
-60 SIDDVEKLTNE
+60 SIFDVEKLTNE
-71 VLVDHAI
+71 ILIDPAI

-83 NKLLDR
+83 NKLLKR

-108 TLKEVANN
+108 TLKEVAKS
-116 LNYKVTKTKTG
+116 LNYKVTETKTG
-127 KRYIF
+127 NRYIF
-132 KGEISKDELLKI
+132 KGKLSEKELEKI
-144 QDRLLMND
+144 QNRLLMND
-152 LIQVAVDP
+152 LIQMAADP
-160 LKVEFPHPS
+160 LKVVFPHPS
-169 IYKFKKNIVPIREA
+169 PYKFKKNIVPITGA

-198 LTLEEMKIIKG
+198 LTLEEMKLIKK
-209 YFTKEGREPTDLELE
+209 YFINEGREPTDLELE

-244 SDKKDTLKKKSL
+244 SNKKEALKKNSL
-256 FGYIKGATEE
+256 FGYIKGATKE

-340 DPETKTKNLPAGVLH
+340 DPESKRKNLAPGVLH

-459 EKKMLDVQMVA
+459 EKKMLDVQMAA
-470 KAKGLYRAATD
+470 KEKNLYRAATD

-503 LEKVPLKYEGLS
+503 LEKAPLKYEGLS

-535 NLEKLKEIFEEENV
+535 NLEKIARVFEEENV
-549 EFTIMGKF
+549 EYTVMGKF
-557 GGGRLIL
+557 GGGRLVL
-564 RYNGEIVGDLDPD
+564 RYNGEVVGDLDPD
-577 FLFNKVPIPEKRL
+577 FLFNKVPIPEKKL
-590 KVKNYNREPSSFTIP
+590 KIKNYNREPSSFKAP
-605 SDLEK
+605 ADLEV
-610 TLITLLSSKNIGS
+610 TLLKALSSKNTGS

-645 GAGSPSDG
+645 GTDSPSDG
-653 SVTRPLLSSK
+653 TVTRPLLSSK

-672 NPSFGK
+672 NPSYGK
-678 IDPYRM
+678 IDPHRM
-684 AASSIEES
+684 AASVIEES
-692 LRNLVSAGGNI
+692 LRNLVSAGGDI

-714 GDTANEDVFADL
+714 GDTADEAVFADL
-726 FETTR
+726 FETTK
-731 ACYDYAKIFETP
+731 ACYDYAKIFKTP
-743 FISGKDSLNNFF
+743 FISGKDSLNNFL
-755 TTRGKEKKRISI
+755 TTQEKAQKRISI
-767 PPSLL
+767 PPTLL
-772 ISSMSVIDNFNHAMT
+772 ISSMSVIDDYNLAMT

-793 NSSIILIGETKN
+793 NNYIILIGETKN

-826 GELAYSILKNI
+826 GKLAFSILKKI
-837 TLGNRDK
+837 TKGNMDK
-844 FFLAIH
+844 NFLAIH
-850 DLSEGGLALA
+850 DLSEGGLAVA

-874 DISAIN
+874 DLSSI
-880 KNLRY
+880 KTNLRD

-891 ESNSRFLVEVEEKNL
+891 ESNSRFIIEVEEKNVKK
-906 EAVEKLLEKI
+906 VEELFKNI
-916 PHYKIGKTI
+916 PHYNIGKTK
-925 GTSLVIKNKDK
+925 GTSLVVKNKDK

-941 KVDEILRKWEGA
+941 KVDKLIKEWEGA
-953 VQW
+953 VEW

>member
-1 VLTFPYC
+1 MF
-8 NIFIAMHFVEK
+8 FVEK

-31 SLKEDILLFDI
+31 SLKEDILLFGI
-42 SGVEKV
+42 SSIEQI

-60 SIDDVEKLTNE
+60 DLNDIEKLTKE
-71 VLVDHAI
+71 VLVDPAL

-83 NKLLDR
+83 NKLLKR

-108 TLKEVANN
+108 TLKEVAKN
-116 LNYKVTKTKTG
+116 LNYKVTETKTG

-132 KGEISKDELLKI
+132 KGKISEEELKKI
-144 QDRLLMND
+144 QNRLLMND
-152 LIQVAVDP
+152 LIQVPIDP
-160 LKVEFPHPS
+160 LKFEFPHPS
-169 IYKFKKNIVPIREA
+169 PYKFKKNIIPIINA
-183 TDKELIDISKKGLLA
+183 TDKELIDISKEGLLA
-198 LTLEEMKIIKG
+198 LTLEEMKIIKK
-209 YFTKEGREPTDLELE
+209 YFEGEGREPTDLELE

-244 SDKKDTLKKKSL
+244 SDKKNIVKKKSL

-266 INKKNVLLSFSD
+266 INKSNVLLSFSD
-278 NAGAI
+278 NAGAV
-283 EFDKEYAVTYK
+283 EFDEEYAITYK

-384 FDADFNY
+384 FDKDFNY

-470 KAKGLYRAATD
+470 KEKNLYRAATD

-492 ELGEKT
+492 ELGEKV
-498 GAVVD
+498 GAVVN
-503 LEKVPLKYEGLS
+503 LEKAPLKYEGLS

-535 NLEKLKEIFEEENV
+535 NLEILTHVFEEENV
-549 EFTIMGKF
+549 EYTVMGKF

-564 RYNGEIVGDLDPD
+564 KYNGEIVGDLDPD
-577 FLFNKVPIPEKRL
+577 FLFNKVPIPEKKL
-590 KVKNYNREPSSFTIP
+590 KIKEYNREPSSFKAP
-605 SDLEK
+605 ANLER
-610 TLITLLSSKNIGS
+610 TLLELVSSKNIGS
-623 RRWITQQ
+623 RRWITRQ

-645 GAGSPSDG
+645 GTDSPSDG

-684 AASSIEES
+684 AASVIEES
-692 LRNLVSAGGNI
+692 LRNLVSAGGDI

-714 GDTANEDVFADL
+714 GDTADENVFADL
-726 FETTR
+726 FETTK
-731 ACYDYAKIFETP
+731 ACYEYAKIFKTP

-755 TTRGKEKKRISI
+755 TTQGKEKKRISI
-767 PPSLL
+767 PPTLL
-772 ISSMSVIDNFNHAMT
+772 ISSMSVIDDYKYAMT
-787 SNFKKE
+787 SNFKSE
-793 NSSIILIGETKN
+793 NNYIILIGETKN

-812 SRILGIKGAVPEVD
+812 ARILGIKGMVPEVD
-826 GELAYSILKNI
+826 GKLAFSILKTL

-844 FFLAIH
+844 LFLSIH
-850 DLSEGGLALA
+850 DLSEGGLAVG

-874 DISAIN
+874 DLSSTE
-880 KNLRY
+880 KNLRD

-891 ESNSRFLVEVEEKNL
+891 ESNSRFLIEVEEKNL
-906 EAVEKLLEKI
+906 KAVEKLLKDI
-916 PHYKIGKTI
+916 PHYKIGKTK
-925 GTSLVIKNKDK
+925 GTTLVVKNKDK

-941 KVDEILRKWEGA
+941 KVDEILRNWEGA

>member
-1 VLTFPYC
+1 
-8 NIFIAMHFVEK
+8 MDFVEK
-19 GIKKNLENPRAN
+19 GVKKEIENPKAN
-31 SLKEDILLFDI
+31 SLKEDILLLGI
-42 SGVEKV
+42 SSVEKI
-48 WINELFFIEGDL
+48 WINEIFYLEGSL
-60 SIDDVEKLTNE
+60 SIPDIEKLTNK
-71 VLVDHAI
+71 VLVDPAL

-83 NKLLDR
+83 NRLLDR
-89 EGKTTTIVYKPGVF
+89 KGKNTTIVFKPGVF

-108 TLKEVANN
+108 TLKEVARS
-116 LNYKVTKTKTG
+116 LRFKVTKTKTG

-132 KGEISKDELLKI
+132 KGNVSEKELKI
-144 QDRLLMND
+144 IQNRLLMND
-152 LIQVAVDP
+152 LIQMAVDP
-160 LKVEFPHPS
+160 LEVTFPHPAP
-169 IYKFKKNIVPIREA
+169 YKFKKNIIPIRKAADE
-183 TDKELIDISKKGLLA
+183 ELIRISKKGLLA
-198 LTLEEMKIIKG
+198 LTLEEMKIIKK
-209 YFTKEGREPTDLELE
+209 YFICKHREPTDLELE

-234 CHKTFKSPIK
+234 CHKTFKSPLKYNKRRMI
-244 SDKKDTLKKKSL
+244 KKKSL
-256 FGYIKGATEE
+256 FKYIKCATEE
-266 INKKNVLLSFSD
+266 INKDNVLLSFSD

-283 EFDKEYAVTYK
+283 EFDQQYAVTYK

-340 DPETKTKNLPAGVLH
+340 DPKIKSKDLPPGILH

-384 FDADFNY
+384 FDKDFNY

-397 GSVGIIKKKHLKKEV
+397 GSVGIIKKKHLKKKV
-412 KEGDLIVALGGKT
+412 KEGDLIVVLGGKT

-430 HGATFSSLSL
+430 HGATFSSISL
-440 DEQSQDVSGGAVQI
+440 DEQSQGTSGGAVQI

-459 EKKMLDVQMVA
+459 EKKMLDVQMAA
-470 KAKGLYRAATD
+470 KEKNLYHAVTD

-498 GAVVD
+498 GAIVS
-503 LEKVPLKYEGLS
+503 LEKAPLKYEGLS
-515 YWEIWV
+515 YWEIWL

-535 NLEKLKEIFEEENV
+535 NLEKIKCVFEEENV
-549 EFTIMGKF
+549 EFTVMGKF

-564 RYNGEIVGDLDPD
+564 KYKGETVGDLDPD
-577 FLFNKVPIPEKRL
+577 FLFNKVPTPEKSL
-590 KVKNYNREPSSFTIP
+590 KVKEYYRKSSHFKAPANLGKI
-605 SDLEK
+605 L
-610 TLITLLSSKNIGS
+610 LNILSSKNIGS
-623 RRWITQQ
+623 RRWITEQ
-630 YDHEVQGGSVLKPFA
+630 YDHEVQGGSVVKPFA
-645 GAGSPSDG
+645 GEKSPSDG
-653 SVTRPLLSSK
+653 VVIRPLLNSK

-684 AASSIEES
+684 GASVIEES

-714 GDTANEDVFADL
+714 GDVSDEQVFTDL
-726 FETTR
+726 FETTK
-731 ACYDYAKIFETP
+731 ACYEYAKIFKTP

-755 TTRGKEKKRISI
+755 TTKGKNKKRISI

-772 ISSMSVIDNFNHAMT
+772 ISSMSVIDDYKYSMT
-787 SNFKKE
+787 SNFKGK
-793 NSSIILIGETKN
+793 NNYIYLIGETKN

-812 SRILGIKGAVPEVD
+812 SRIIKIKGMVPEVN
-826 GELAYSILKNI
+826 GKLSYKILKRLNS
-837 TLGNRDK
+837 GNRDK
-844 FFLAIH
+844 LLLSIH
-850 DLSEGGLALA
+850 DLSEGGLAVA

-868 KIGCEI
+868 NIGCDI
-874 DISAIN
+874 DISKI
-880 KNLRY
+880 KTNLRE
-885 DILLFS
+885 DLLLLS
-891 ESNSRFLVEVEEKNL
+891 ESNSRFLIEVEEKNMKK
-906 EAVEKLLEKI
+906 VEELLKNI
-916 PHYKIGKTI
+916 PHFLIGKTK
-925 GTSLVIKNKDK
+925 GNSLLIKKGNKI
-936 TLINI
+936 LVNI
-941 KVDEILRKWEGA
+941 KVDKLFEKWKGA
-953 VQW
+953 VKW

>member
-1 VLTFPYC
+1 MDL
-8 NIFIAMHFVEK
+8 VEK
-19 GIKKNLENPRAN
+19 GLRKEIENPKAN
-31 SLKEDILLFDI
+31 SLKEDILLLGI
-42 SGVEKV
+42 SSVEKI
-48 WINELFFIEGDL
+48 WINEIFYIEGEL
-60 SIDDVEKLTNE
+60 HKPEIKELTNKI
-71 VLVDHAI
+71 LVDNAL

-89 EGKTTTIVYKPGVF
+89 KGKDITIVYKPGVF

-108 TLKEVANN
+108 TLKEVAQS

-127 KRYIF
+127 RRYIF
-132 KGEISKDELLKI
+132 EGEISEKELETIKE
-144 QDRLLMND
+144 RLLMND
-152 LIQVAVDP
+152 LIEMSVNP
-160 LKVEFPHPS
+160 LKVTFPETSP
-169 IYKFKKNIVPIREA
+169 YKFKKNIIPIRKA
-183 TDKELIDISKKGLLA
+183 TDQELKSISKKGLLA
-198 LTLEEMKIIKG
+198 LNLEEMKKIKE
-209 YFTKEGREPTDLELE
+209 YFIGEGREPTDLELE

-244 SDKKDTLKKKSL
+244 ITGKGILKKNSL
-256 FGYIKGATEE
+256 FKYIKDATKE

-283 EFDKEYAVTYK
+283 EFDSDYAVTYK

-329 PIASTDIFCFG
+329 PFASTDVFCFG
-340 DPETKTKNLPAGVLH
+340 DPATKRTKLPPGVLH
-355 PRRIVRGVI
+355 PGRIIRGVI

-384 FDADFNY
+384 FDEDFNY
-391 NPLIFV
+391 NPLIFA
-397 GSVGIIKKKHLKKEV
+397 GNVGIIKKKHLKKEV
-412 KEGDLIVALGGKT
+412 REGDLIIALGGKT

-440 DEQSQDVSGGAVQI
+440 DEQSQDISGGAVQI

-459 EKKMLDVQMVA
+459 EKKLLDVQMTA
-470 KAKGLYRAATD
+470 KEKNLYCAVTD

-498 GAVVD
+498 GAIVD
-503 LEKVPLKYEGLS
+503 LEKAPLKYKGLS
-515 YWEIWV
+515 YWEIWG

-527 MVLAVPPE
+527 MILAVPPE
-535 NLEKLKEIFEEENV
+535 NLKKIKEVFEEENV
-549 EFTIMGKF
+549 EFTVLGKF

-564 RYNGEIVGDLDPD
+564 KYNGEIVGNLDPD
-577 FLFNKVPIPEKRL
+577 FLFNQVPMSEKTV
-590 KVKNYNREPSSFTIP
+590 KIKNYNQRPSPFKP
-605 SDLEK
+605 PANLEK
-610 TLITLLSSKNIGS
+610 FLLEIISSINIGS
-623 RRWITQQ
+623 REWITKQ

-645 GAGSPSDG
+645 GEKSPSDG
-653 SVTRPLLSSK
+653 AVIRPLLGSK

-672 NPSFGK
+672 NPSYGN
-678 IDPYRM
+678 INPYRM
-684 AASSIEES
+684 AASVIEES
-692 LRNLVSAGGNI
+692 LRNLVAAGGNI

-714 GDTANEDVFADL
+714 GDVSDKQVFSDL
-726 FETTR
+726 FEATR
-731 ACYDYAKIFETP
+731 ACYEYAKIFKTP

-755 TTRGKEKKRISI
+755 TTRGKEKRRISI
-767 PPSLL
+767 PPTLL
-772 ISSMSVIDNFNHAMT
+772 ISSLSVIDDYNYSMT
-787 SNFKKE
+787 SNLKSE
-793 NSSIILIGETKN
+793 NNYIILIGETKN

-812 SRILGIKGAVPEVD
+812 SKILGIKGMVPEVD
-826 GELAYSILKNI
+826 GKLAFSILKTL

-844 FFLAIH
+844 LFLSIH
-850 DLSEGGLALA
+850 DLSEGGLAVA

-874 DISAIN
+874 DISSIN
-880 KNLRY
+880 TNLRD

-891 ESNSRFLVEVEEKNL
+891 ESNSRFLIEVEEKNL
-906 EAVEKLLEKI
+906 KAVEKLLKSI
-916 PHYKIGKTI
+916 PHQRIGKTK
-925 GTSLVIKNKDK
+925 GDSLIIKNGDRN
-936 TLINI
+936 LINI
-941 KVDEILRKWEGA
+941 KVNKLFEKWEKA
-953 VQW
+953 VKW

>member
-1 VLTFPYC
+1 MF
-8 NIFIAMHFVEK
+8 FVEK

-31 SLKEDILLFDI
+31 ALKEDILLFDI

-48 WINELFFIEGDL
+48 WINDLFFIEGNL
-60 SIDDVEKLTNE
+60 SISDIEKLTNE
-71 VLVDHAI
+71 VLVDPAI

-83 NKLLDR
+83 NKLLGR

-108 TLKEVANN
+108 TLKEVAKN
-116 LNYKVTKTKTG
+116 LNYDVTETKTG

-132 KGEISKDELLKI
+132 KGKLSEKELEKI
-144 QDRLLMND
+144 QNRLLMND
-152 LIQVAVDP
+152 LIQMAVDP
-160 LKVEFPHPS
+160 LEVTFHHPS
-169 IYKFKKNIVPIREA
+169 PYKFKKNIVPITGA

-198 LTLEEMKIIKG
+198 LTLEEMKIIKE
-209 YFTKEGREPTDLELE
+209 YFKREGREPTDLELE

-234 CHKTFKSPIK
+234 CHKTFKSPIE
-244 SDKKDTLKKKSL
+244 SDKKDIIKKNSL

-266 INKKNVLLSFSD
+266 INKSNVLLSFSD

-283 EFDKEYAVTYK
+283 EFDSEYAITYK

-340 DPETKTKNLPAGVLH
+340 DPESKRKDLLTGVLH

-384 FDADFNY
+384 FDKDFNY

-397 GSVGIIKKKHLKKEV
+397 GSVGIIKKRHLKKKV

-470 KAKGLYRAATD
+470 KNKDLYRAATD

-492 ELGEKT
+492 ELGEKI
-498 GAVVD
+498 GATVD
-503 LEKVPLKYEGLS
+503 LEKAPLKYEGLS

-535 NLEKLKEIFEEENV
+535 NLEKIAAVFEEENV
-549 EFTIMGKF
+549 EYTVMGKF

-577 FLFNKVPIPEKRL
+577 FLFNKVPIPEKQL
-590 KVKNYNREPSSFTIP
+590 KIKNYNREPSSFKMP
-605 SDLEK
+605 SNLEE
-610 TLITLLSSKNIGS
+610 TLLELVSSKNIGS
-623 RRWITQQ
+623 RRWVTQQ
-630 YDHEVQGGSVLKPFA
+630 YDHEVQGGSVVKSFA
-645 GAGSPSDG
+645 GTDSPSDG
-653 SVTRPLLSSK
+653 SVTRPLLSSR
-663 KAVVLGFGI
+663 KAIVLGFGI

-684 AASSIEES
+684 AASVIEES

-714 GDTANEDVFADL
+714 GDTADENVFADL

-731 ACYDYAKIFETP
+731 ACYEYAKIFKTP

-755 TTRGKEKKRISI
+755 TTQGKEKKRISI
-767 PPSLL
+767 PPTLL
-772 ISSMSVIDNFNHAMT
+772 ISSMSVIDDYKYAMT

-793 NSSIILIGETKN
+793 NSSIILIGKTKN

-812 SRILGIKGAVPEVD
+812 SRILGIKGMAPEVD
-826 GELAYSILKNI
+826 GELSHKTLKKL
-837 TLGNRDK
+837 TTGNRDK
-844 FFLAIH
+844 LFLSIH
-850 DLSEGGLALA
+850 DLSEGGLAVA

-874 DISAIN
+874 DISSI
-880 KNLRY
+880 KTELRD

-891 ESNSRFLVEVEEKNL
+891 ESNSRFLVEVEEKNIKKVD
-906 EAVEKLLEKI
+906 ALLKNI

-925 GTSLVIKNKDK
+925 GDSLVVKNKNK

-941 KVDEILRKWEGA
+941 KVDKILKEWQGA
-953 VQW
+953 VEW

>member
-1 VLTFPYC
+1 MF
-8 NIFIAMHFVEK
+8 FVEK
-19 GIKKNLENPRAN
+19 GIKKNIENPRAN
-31 SLKEDILLFDI
+31 SLKEDIFLLGIFSI
-42 SGVEKV
+42 ERI
-48 WINELFFIEGDL
+48 WINEIFYLEGTL
-60 SIDDVEKLTNE
+60 SISAIEKLTKE
-71 VLVDHAI
+71 VLVDPSL

-83 NKLLDR
+83 NKLLR
-89 EGKTTTIVYKPGVF
+89 RKGKSTTIVYKPGVF
-103 DEEGE
+103 DGEGE
-108 TLKEVANN
+108 TLKEVANS
-116 LNYKVTKTKTG
+116 LNYKVSKTKTG

-132 KGEISKDELLKI
+132 KGKISEKDLETI
-144 QDRLLMND
+144 RNRILMND
-152 LIQVAVDP
+152 LIQMTVDP
-160 LKVEFPHPS
+160 MKVEFPHPS
-169 IYKFKKNIVPIREA
+169 VYKFKKNIISIRKA

-198 LTLEEMKIIKG
+198 LTLEEMKSIKQ
-209 YFTKEGREPTDLELE
+209 YFINEGREPTDLELE

-244 SDKKDTLKKKSL
+244 CVEPGTIKKGSL
-256 FGYIKGATEE
+256 FKYIKGATEE
-266 INKKNVLLSFSD
+266 INKSNVLLSFSD

-283 EFDKEYAVTYK
+283 EFNNEYAVTYK

-340 DPETKTKNLPAGVLH
+340 DPKTKRKKLPPGVLH
-355 PRRIVRGVI
+355 PQRIVRGVI

-384 FDADFNY
+384 FDKDFNY

-412 KEGDLIVALGGKT
+412 REGDIIIAVGGKT

-440 DEQSQDVSGGAVQI
+440 DELSQDVSGGAVQI

-470 KAKGLYRAATD
+470 KDKNLYRAVTD

-492 ELGEKT
+492 ELGEKV
-498 GAVVD
+498 GATVN
-503 LEKVPLKYEGLS
+503 LEKAPLKYQGLS

-535 NLEKLKEIFEEENV
+535 NLKKIKEVFEEENV
-549 EFTIMGKF
+549 ELTVIGKF
-557 GGGRLIL
+557 GGERLIL
-564 RYNGEIVGDLDPD
+564 KYNRETVGDLDPD
-577 FLFNKVPIPEKRL
+577 FLFNKVPIPEKSIKIKKYDR
-590 KVKNYNREPSSFTIP
+590 KPSSFKP
-605 SDLEK
+605 LVEFEK
-610 TLITLLSSKNIGS
+610 TLLKILSSKNIGS
-623 RRWITQQ
+623 RRWITEQ
-630 YDHEVQGGSVLKPFA
+630 YDHEVQGGSVLKPFC
-645 GAGSPSDG
+645 GKKSPSDG
-653 SVTRPLLSSK
+653 AVIRPLLNSK

-672 NPSFGK
+672 NPAYGK

-684 AASSIEES
+684 AASVIEES

-703 ENAVLLDNFCF
+703 ENTILLDNFCF
-714 GDTANEDVFADL
+714 GDVSNEEVFSDL
-726 FETTR
+726 LETTE
-731 ACYDYAKIFETP
+731 ACYDYAKIFKTP

-755 TTRGKEKKRISI
+755 TMQGNGKKRISI

-772 ISSMSVIDNFNHAMT
+772 ISSMSVIDDYNYSMT
-787 SNFKKE
+787 SNFKGE
-793 NSSIILIGETKN
+793 NNYIYLIGESKN

-812 SRILGIKGAVPEVD
+812 SRILGIKGMVPEVN
-826 GELAYSILKNI
+826 GKLAYKTLKKLSI
-837 TLGNRDK
+837 GNRNK
-844 FFLAIH
+844 FFLSIH
-850 DLSEGGLALA
+850 DLSEGGLAVG

-868 KIGCEI
+868 NIGCEI
-874 DISAIN
+874 DISLIKTA
-880 KNLRY
+880 LRN

-891 ESNSRFLVEVEEKNL
+891 ESNSRFIIEVEEANIK
-906 EAVEKLLEKI
+906 AVEKLLKDI
-916 PHYKIGKTI
+916 PHYNIGKTQ
-925 GTSLVIKNKDK
+925 GNSLVIKNKNK

-941 KVDEILRKWEGA
+941 KADKLSEKWEGA
-953 VQW
+953 VKW

>member
-1 VLTFPYC
+1 MF
-8 NIFIAMHFVEK
+8 FVEK
-19 GIKKNLENPRAN
+19 GIKENFENPRAN
-31 SLKEDILLFDI
+31 SLREDILLFDI
-42 SGVEKV
+42 TSIEKV
-48 WINELFFIEGDL
+48 WINELFFIEGNL
-60 SIDDVEKLTNE
+60 SISEVEKLANE

-89 EGKTTTIVYKPGVF
+89 EGKSTTIVYKPGVF

-116 LNYKVTKTKTG
+116 LKYKVTRTKTG
-127 KRYIF
+127 KRYIL
-132 KGEISKDELLKI
+132 KGKISEKELEKI
-144 QDRLLMND
+144 QNRLLMND
-152 LIQVAVDP
+152 LIQMAVDP

-169 IYKFKKNIVPIREA
+169 VYKFKKNIVPIRKA
-183 TDKELIDISKKGLLA
+183 NDKELIDISKKGLLA
-198 LTLEEMKIIKG
+198 LTLEEMKIIKK
-209 YFTKEGREPTDLELE
+209 YFTSEGREPTDLELE

-244 SDKKDTLKKKSL
+244 FSKQGIGKKNSL

-283 EFDKEYAVTYK
+283 EFDNEYAVTYK

-340 DPETKTKNLPAGVLH
+340 DPETKTRNLIEGVLH

-384 FDADFNY
+384 FDKDFNY

-397 GSVGIIKKKHLKKEV
+397 GSVGIIKKIHLKKKV

-470 KAKGLYRAATD
+470 KDKGLYRAATD

-498 GAVVD
+498 GAIVD
-503 LEKVPLKYEGLS
+503 LEKAPLKYEGLS

-535 NLEKLKEIFEEENV
+535 NLEILTRVFEEENV
-549 EFTIMGKF
+549 EFTVMGKF
-557 GGGRLIL
+557 GGGRLVL
-564 RYNGEIVGDLDPD
+564 RYNGEVVGDLDPD
-577 FLFNKVPIPEKRL
+577 FLFNKVPIPEKQL
-590 KVKNYNREPSSFTIP
+590 KIKNYNREPSSFKAP
-605 SDLEK
+605 DNLEK
-610 TLITLLSSKNIGS
+610 TLLKALSSKNIGS
-623 RRWITQQ
+623 RRWVTQQ

-645 GAGSPSDG
+645 GDGSPSDG
-653 SVTRPLLSSK
+653 AVVRPLLSSR

-684 AASSIEES
+684 AASVIEES

-714 GDTANEDVFADL
+714 GDVSDEEVFADL
-726 FETTR
+726 FEATK
-731 ACYDYAKIFETP
+731 ACYDYAKIYKTP

-755 TTRGKEKKRISI
+755 TMRTKNKERISI

-772 ISSMSVIDNFNHAMT
+772 ISSMSVIEDFKYSMT

-793 NSSIILIGETKN
+793 NNYIYLIGETKN

-826 GELAYSILKNI
+826 GELSYKTLKKL
-837 TLGNRDK
+837 TTGNMDK
-844 FFLAIH
+844 IFLSIH
-850 DLSEGGLALA
+850 DLSEGGLAVA

-874 DISAIN
+874 DLSQLKN
-880 KNLRY
+880 NLRD

-891 ESNSRFLVEVEEKNL
+891 ESNSRFLVEVEEKNMKK
-906 EAVEKLLEKI
+906 VEDLLKNI
-916 PHYKIGKTI
+916 PHYKIGKTK
-925 GTSLVIKNKDK
+925 GTSLVIKNKNK

-941 KVDEILRKWEGA
+941 KVDEILEKWEGA

>member
-1 VLTFPYC
+1 MF
-8 NIFIAMHFVEK
+8 FVEK
-19 GIKKNLENPRAN
+19 GIKKNLTNPKAN
-31 SLKEDILLFDI
+31 SLRDDIRLLGI
-42 SGVEKV
+42 SGVEEV
-48 WINELFFIEGDL
+48 CINQIFYIEGFL
-60 SIDDVEKLTNE
+60 SISDIGKLTNE
-71 VLVDHAI
+71 VLVDPAI

-83 NKLLDR
+83 NKLLGR
-89 EGKTTTIVYKPGVF
+89 EGKTTTILYKPGVF

-108 TLKEVANN
+108 TLKEVAKS
-116 LNYKVTKTKTG
+116 LNYKVTETKTG

-132 KGEISKDELLKI
+132 NGKISEKELEKI
-144 QDRLLMND
+144 QNRLLMND
-152 LIQVAVDP
+152 LIQMTVDP

-169 IYKFKKNIVPIREA
+169 PYKFKKNIIPISNA

-198 LTLEEMKIIKG
+198 LTLEEMKIIKK
-209 YFTKEGREPTDLELE
+209 YFTDEGREPTDLELE

-244 SDKKDTLKKKSL
+244 SDKKDTIKKNSL

-266 INKKNVLLSFSD
+266 IHKKNVLLSFSD

-283 EFDKEYAVTYK
+283 EFDNEYAVTYK

-306 YGGAETGVGGVIR
+306 YGGSETGVGGVIR

-329 PIASTDIFCFG
+329 PVASTDIFCFG
-340 DPETKTKNLPAGVLH
+340 DPESKRNTLAAGVLH

-397 GSVGIIKKKHLKKEV
+397 GSVGIIKKKHLKKKV

-470 KAKGLYRAATD
+470 KNKKLYRAATD

-498 GAVVD
+498 GAIVD
-503 LEKVPLKYEGLS
+503 LDKAPLKYEGLS

-535 NLEKLKEIFEEENV
+535 NLEKLKEIFEDENV
-549 EFTIMGKF
+549 EFTVMGKF

-564 RYNGEIVGDLDPD
+564 RYNGEVVGDLDPD
-577 FLFNKVPIPEKRL
+577 FLFNRVPIPEKRL
-590 KVKNYNREPSSFTIP
+590 KIKKYNREPSSFNMP
-605 SDLEK
+605 SNLEVP
-610 TLITLLSSKNIGS
+610 LLRLLSSKNIGS
-623 RRWITQQ
+623 RRWITRQ

-645 GAGSPSDG
+645 GDGSPSDG
-653 SVTRPLLSSK
+653 AVIRPILSSR

-672 NPSFGK
+672 NPSYGK

-684 AASSIEES
+684 AASVIEES

-714 GDTANEDVFADL
+714 GDTADENVFADL

-731 ACYDYAKIFETP
+731 ACYDYAKIFKTP

-755 TTRGKEKKRISI
+755 TSRGEEKKRISI
-767 PPSLL
+767 PPTLL
-772 ISSMSVIDNFNHAMT
+772 ISSMSVIEDFNYSMT
-787 SNFKKE
+787 SNFKRE
-793 NSSIILIGETKN
+793 NSHIILIGETKN

-812 SRILGIKGAVPEVD
+812 SKILRIEGMVPEVD
-826 GELAYSILKNI
+826 GELSYKTLKKL
-837 TLGNRDK
+837 TTGNTDK
-844 FFLAIH
+844 IFLSIH
-850 DLSEGGLALA
+850 DLSEGGLAIG

-874 DISAIN
+874 DISSI
-880 KNLRY
+880 KVNLRD

-906 EAVEKLLEKI
+906 KKVDALLKNI
-916 PHYKIGKTI
+916 PHYKIGKTK
-925 GTSLVIKNKDK
+925 GTSLVIKNKNK

-941 KVDEILRKWEGA
+941 KVDKILEKWEGA